1 MYIPKHFQV
10 HEVVDLISYIQSNSF
25 GILFTQTANGP
36 VASHLPFLIEKNRDG
51 SLTLITHMAK
61 ANFHWKAHD
70 CDALVVFQGPH
81 AYISPT
87 WYGPEYPAVPTWN
100 YTAVHASGTLKV
112 EEDDANVISILEKM
126 TDYFE
131 ASQPVPWRP
140 DFSPSSFM
148 LPMTKALVGVRI
160 ELTSLE
166 GKWKLSQNHPA
177 ENVQNVAQALDQQQ
191 DHESARVAQ
200 LMRDHHPRLSS

>member
-1 MYIPKHFQV
+1 MYIPKHFQM
-10 HEVVDLISYIQSNSF
+10 HEEADLISYIQSNSF

-70 CDALVVFQGPH
+70 CEALVVFQGPH

>member
-10 HEVVDLISYIQSNSF
+10 SEEADLISYIQSNSF

-36 VASHLPFLIEKNRDG
+36 IASHLPFLIEKNPDG
-51 SLTLITHMAK
+51 ALKLVTHMAK

-70 CDALVVFQGPH
+70 HEALVVFQGPH
-81 AYISPT
+81 SYISPT
-87 WYGPEYPAVPTWN
+87 WYGAEYPAVPTWN

-112 EEDDANVISILEKM
+112 EEGEANVISILEKM

-140 DFSPSSFM
+140 DFSQSSSM
-148 LPMTKALVGVRI
+148 LPMTKAVVGISV
-160 ELTSLE
+160 ELTTLE

-177 ENVQNVAQALDQQQ
+177 ENVQNVARALDQQQ
-191 DHESARVAQ
+191 DPESARVAQ
-200 LMRDHHPRLSS
+200 LMRAHHPG